1 MVDVYIENLRHIFKD
16 RGSEI
21 VAVDGIDLTIHDGEF
36 VTLVGPSG
44 CGKTTTLRCV
54 AGLETPTS
62 GTIRF
67 GDKDVTRL
75 PVQERNIALLFQ
87 DIALYPH
94 MSVRDNMAYGLKIA
108 GISREE
114 RYARVEQAAQLLKI
128 TDQLDKS
135 PADLSGGQRQRAAL
149 GRSIVRNPSV
159 FLFDEPMSDLD
170 AKLKRELRPVIQR
183 VTNQIGCPTLYV
195 THDQEEAMTMSDRI
209 AVMNNGKLEQIG
221 TPKAVY
227 EDPQSEFVGGF
238 IGQPNTQFMNAVI
251 GRENGSMTLQIT
263 DFEFPFPTADGRLD
277 DYLNESIR
285 IGIRPQHISVSDN
298 PDDGIKATHILDEP
312 LGDETHSFFETPLGE
327 VVVVTGPAFEGNGQE
342 YGLVLETEFVKVFDP
357 ETGVRIG

>member
-1 MVDVYIENLRHIFKD
+1 MVDVHIENLRHVFKD
-16 RGSEI
+16 RGNEI
-21 VAVDGIDLTIHDGEF
+21 VAVDGIDLTIEDGEF

-54 AGLETPTS
+54 AGLEMPTN

-67 GDKDVTRL
+67 GDRDVTSL

-114 RYARVEQAAQLLKI
+114 RYARVEQAASLLQI

-209 AVMNNGKLEQIG
+209 AVMNNGELEQVG
-221 TPKAVY
+221 TPKEVY
-227 EDPQSEFVGGF
+227 EDPRSEFVGGF
-238 IGQPNTQFMNAVI
+238 IGQPNTQFFDATLS
-251 GRENGSMTLQIT
+251 RTNGSLSLRIT
-263 DFEFPFPTADGRLD
+263 DVEFPFPGADDRLD
-277 DYLNESIR
+277 DWINDSIR
-285 IGIRPQHISVSDN
+285 IGIRPQNIRVSGN
-298 PDDGIKATHILDEP
+298 PSDGIRGTHILDEP
-312 LGDETHSFFETPLGE
+312 LGDETHSFFETPVGE
-327 VVVVTGPAFEGNGQE
+327 MVVVTDPEFEGNGQE
-342 YGLVLETEFVKVFDP
+342 YGLVLETEYVKVFDP
-357 ETGVRIG
+357 ESGVRIG